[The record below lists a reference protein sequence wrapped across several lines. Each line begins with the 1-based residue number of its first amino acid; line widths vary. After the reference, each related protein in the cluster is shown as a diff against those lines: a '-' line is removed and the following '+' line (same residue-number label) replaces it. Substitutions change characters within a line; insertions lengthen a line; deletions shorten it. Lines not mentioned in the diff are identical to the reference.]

1 MLTISHSGY
10 RLYLNAS
17 LLSRVPENLATFYG
31 FHSQLPFIPEKPLW
45 SQGLS
50 TLPLAS
56 PAASTGS
63 RDMTRPSAKEDSSP
77 FSLWNGEEGIAVA
90 RLLKLRA

>member
-1 MLTISHSGY
+1 MLVC
-10 RLYLNAS
+10 
-17 LLSRVPENLATFYG
+17 SRVPENLATFYG
-31 FHSQLPFIPEKPLW
+31 FHSQLPFISEKPLW

-63 RDMTRPSAKEDSSP
+63 GDMTWPSGKEDSSP
-77 FSLWNGEEGIAVA
+77 SVSDGGEGIAVA
-90 RLLKLRA
+90 RLLKLSS